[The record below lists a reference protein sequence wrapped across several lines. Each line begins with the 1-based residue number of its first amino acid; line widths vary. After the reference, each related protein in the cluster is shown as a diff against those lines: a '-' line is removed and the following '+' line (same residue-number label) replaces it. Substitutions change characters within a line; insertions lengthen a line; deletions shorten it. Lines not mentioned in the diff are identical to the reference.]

1 MIMER
6 NMKDMTAYLKM
17 NKKGIVLMAL
27 WIAVFLT
34 VFALSDLPLGAV
46 KYGLLL
52 FSVIG
57 GIYVIL
63 DYRRFSVH
71 QAKLA
76 EARKYAGITLEKI
89 PAAENP
95 VEEQYRELLEE
106 VFRQKCRAESEFDSR
121 YTEMMDYYT
130 MWVHQIK
137 TPIAAMRLLLQ
148 AEDVPDKGE
157 LAEQLFK
164 TEEYVGMVLQ
174 YLRIGDLGADLKI
187 RQYSLDAIVRQAV
200 RKYSGS
206 FIRKRLSLDYQELGG
221 TVITDE
227 KWLVFV
233 VEQILSNAIKYTRK
247 GKISI
252 YMDEKLP
259 KTLVIEDTGIG
270 IAQEDLPRIFEK
282 GFTGYNGR
290 TDKKSTGIGLYL
302 CKSIMNKLNHEIRI
316 TSVVGEGTRVALGL
330 ESAKLEVD

>member
-1 MIMER
+1 MER

-63 DYRRFSVH
+63 DYRRFSIH

-76 EARKYAGITLEKI
+76 EAKKYAGITLEKI
-89 PAAENP
+89 PVAENP

-252 YMDEKLP
+252 YMDEELP

>member
-63 DYRRFSVH
+63 DYRRFSIH

-252 YMDEKLP
+252 YMDEELP

>member
-1 MIMER
+1 MMMER

-63 DYRRFSVH
+63 DYRRFSIH

>member
-63 DYRRFSVH
+63 DYRRFSIH

-76 EARKYAGITLEKI
+76 EAKKYAGITLEKV

-95 VEEQYRELLEE
+95 VEEKYRELLEE
-106 VFRQKCRAESEFDSR
+106 VFRQKCRVESEFDSR

>member
-1 MIMER
+1 MER

-63 DYRRFSVH
+63 DYRRFSIH

-76 EARKYAGITLEKI
+76 EAKKYAGITLEKI
-89 PAAENP
+89 PVAENP

-252 YMDEKLP
+252 YMDEEFS

>member
-1 MIMER
+1 
-6 NMKDMTAYLKM
+6 M

-63 DYRRFSVH
+63 DYRRFSIH

-76 EARKYAGITLEKI
+76 EAKKYAGITLEKI

-174 YLRIGDLGADLKI
+174 YLRIGNLGADLKI

-252 YMDEKLP
+252 YMDEEFP

>member
-1 MIMER
+1 MER

-63 DYRRFSVH
+63 DYRRFSIH

-76 EARKYAGITLEKI
+76 EAKKYAGITLEKI

-174 YLRIGDLGADLKI
+174 YLRIGNLGADLKI

-252 YMDEKLP
+252 YMDEEFP

>member
-1 MIMER
+1 MER

-63 DYRRFSVH
+63 DYRRFSIH

-76 EARKYAGITLEKI
+76 EAKKYAGITLEKI
-89 PAAENP
+89 PVAENP

-252 YMDEKLP
+252 YMDEEFP

>member
-63 DYRRFSVH
+63 DYRRFSIH

-76 EARKYAGITLEKI
+76 EAKKYAGITLEKV

-95 VEEQYRELLEE
+95 VEEKYRELLEE
-106 VFRQKCRAESEFDSR
+106 VFRQKCRVESEFDSR

-252 YMDEKLP
+252 YMDEELP

>member
-1 MIMER
+1 MER

-63 DYRRFSVH
+63 DYRRFSIH

-76 EARKYAGITLEKI
+76 EAKKYAGITLEKI

-174 YLRIGDLGADLKI
+174 YLRIGNLGADLKI

-252 YMDEKLP
+252 YMDEEFP

-290 TDKKSTGIGLYL
+290 TDKKSTGIVLYL

>member
-46 KYGLLL
+46 GYGLLL

-57 GIYVIL
+57 GIYILL

-71 QAKLA
+71 RAQLA
-76 EARKYAGITLEKI
+76 EAKKYAGITLEKI

-106 VFRQKCRAESEFDSR
+106 VFRQKCKAESEYDSR

-252 YMDEKLP
+252 YMDEELP

>member
-1 MIMER
+1 
-6 NMKDMTAYLKM
+6 MKYVTAYLKM
-17 NKKGIVLMAL
+17 NKKGIVLMTL
-27 WIAVFLT
+27 WTAIFMT
-34 VFALSDLPLGAV
+34 VFALAELPAALVG
-46 KYGLLL
+46 YGLLL

-57 GIYVIL
+57 GIYVAL
-63 DYRRFSVH
+63 DFRKFVLR
-71 QAKLA
+71 QAQLE
-76 EARKYAGITLEKI
+76 EARKYVGISLERI
-89 PAAENP
+89 PAPESP
-95 VEEQYRELLEE
+95 LEEKYRELLEE
-106 VFRQKCRAESEFDSR
+106 VFRQKCQVESEYDSR

-130 MWVHQIK
+130 MWVHQVK

-148 AEDVPDKGE
+148 SEEMPDKGE

-174 YLRIGDLGADLKI
+174 YLRIGDMGADLKI
-187 RQYSLDAIVRQAV
+187 RQYGLDDIVRQAV
-200 RKYSGS
+200 RKYSRS
-206 FIRKRLSLDYQELGG
+206 FIRKRLSLDYQEPGCL
-221 TVITDE
+221 VVTDE
-227 KWLVFV
+227 KWLLFV
-233 VEQILSNAIKYTRK
+233 IEQVLSNAVKYTRK

-270 IAQEDLPRIFEK
+270 IDEEDLPRIFEK

-302 CKSIMNKLNHEIRI
+302 CKRIMNKLNHEIKI
-316 TSVVGEGTRVALGL
+316 TSVVGKGTRVALGL

>member
-63 DYRRFSVH
+63 DYRRFSIH
-71 QAKLA
+71 QVKLA

-106 VFRQKCRAESEFDSR
+106 VFRQKCRVESEFDSR

-130 MWVHQIK
+130 MWVHQVK

-206 FIRKRLSLDYQELGG
+206 FIRKKLSLDYQELGC

-233 VEQILSNAIKYTRK
+233 IEQILSNAIKYTRK

>member
-63 DYRRFSVH
+63 DYRRFSIH

-76 EARKYAGITLEKI
+76 EAKKYAGITLEKI
-89 PAAENP
+89 PVAENP

-252 YMDEKLP
+252 YMDEEFP

>member
-1 MIMER
+1 MER

-63 DYRRFSVH
+63 DYRRFSIH

-76 EARKYAGITLEKI
+76 EAKKYAGITLEKI

-174 YLRIGDLGADLKI
+174 YLRIGNLGADLKI

-252 YMDEKLP
+252 YMDEELP

>member
-63 DYRRFSVH
+63 DYRRFSIH

-76 EARKYAGITLEKI
+76 EAKKYAGITLEKI
-89 PAAENP
+89 PVAENP

-252 YMDEKLP
+252 YMDEEFS

>member
-63 DYRRFSVH
+63 DYRRFSIH

-76 EARKYAGITLEKI
+76 EAKKYAGITLEKI

-174 YLRIGDLGADLKI
+174 YLRIGNLGADLKI

-247 GKISI
+247 GKTRSI
-252 YMDEKLP
+252 WMRSFRRL
-259 KTLVIEDTGIG
+259 L
-270 IAQEDLPRIFEK
+270 
-282 GFTGYNGR
+282 
-290 TDKKSTGIGLYL
+290 
-302 CKSIMNKLNHEIRI
+302 
-316 TSVVGEGTRVALGL
+316 
-330 ESAKLEVD
+330 

>member
-76 EARKYAGITLEKI
+76 EAKKYAGITLEKI

-106 VFRQKCRAESEFDSR
+106 VFRQKCRVESEFDSR

-130 MWVHQIK
+130 MWVHQVK

-206 FIRKRLSLDYQELGG
+206 FIRKKLSLDYQELGC

-233 VEQILSNAIKYTRK
+233 IEQILSNAIKYTRK

>member
-1 MIMER
+1 
-6 NMKDMTAYLKM
+6 MKEMTAYLKM

-57 GIYVIL
+57 AIYVIL
-63 DYRRFSVH
+63 DYRSFSVH
-71 QAKLA
+71 QAQLA
-76 EARKYAGITLEKI
+76 EAKKYAGITLEKV
-89 PAAENP
+89 PAAQNP
-95 VEEQYRELLEE
+95 VEEKYRELLEE
-106 VFRQKCRAESEFDSR
+106 VFRQKCRVESEFDSR

-130 MWVHQIK
+130 MWVHQVK

-174 YLRIGDLGADLKI
+174 YLRIGDLGADLRI
-187 RQYSLDAIVRQAV
+187 RQYSLDAVVRQAV

-206 FIRKRLSLDYQELGG
+206 FIRKKLSLDYQELGC

-233 VEQILSNAIKYTRK
+233 IEQILSNAIKYTRK

>member
-1 MIMER
+1 MER

-63 DYRRFSVH
+63 DYRRFSIH

-76 EARKYAGITLEKI
+76 EAKKYAGITLEKV

-95 VEEQYRELLEE
+95 VEEKYRELLEE
-106 VFRQKCRAESEFDSR
+106 VFRQKCRVESEFDSR

>member
-6 NMKDMTAYLKM
+6 NMKDMTSYLKM

-63 DYRRFSVH
+63 DYRRFSIH

-76 EARKYAGITLEKI
+76 EAKKYAGITLEKI

-174 YLRIGDLGADLKI
+174 YLRIGNLGADLKI

-252 YMDEKLP
+252 YMDEEFP

>member
-63 DYRRFSVH
+63 DYRRFSIH

-76 EARKYAGITLEKI
+76 EAKKYAGITLEKI
-89 PAAENP
+89 PVAENP

-106 VFRQKCRAESEFDSR
+106 VFRQKCRVESEFDSR

>member
-1 MIMER
+1 MIVGR

-57 GIYVIL
+57 AIYVIL

-76 EARKYAGITLEKI
+76 EARKYAGITLEKV
-89 PAAENP
+89 PTAQNP
-95 VEEQYRELLEE
+95 VEEKYRELLEE

-130 MWVHQIK
+130 MWVHQVK

-174 YLRIGDLGADLKI
+174 YLRIGDLGADLRI

-206 FIRKRLSLDYQELGG
+206 FIRKKLSLDYQELGC

-233 VEQILSNAIKYTRK
+233 IEQILSNAIKYTRK